1 MFPSSITQFPD
12 EQKPLMWSSISY
24 MSGLQDHVNVVEGTF
39 PQASAGTDGV
49 VEVLINDNLAIELGL
64 QVGEVYT
71 LFARRQIV
79 EGATSTVSIPVRIS
93 GVFQPKDANDE
104 YWFIRPELLKERL
117 MVPEETFVNRIS
129 PVLDDEI
136 YGAFWYMVMDGS
148 SVKPD
153 QAMKLANRIVYLQQL
168 AGQVLPKIKLS
179 VSPIEALYS
188 YQRAA
193 NLLTV
198 LLFAFSV
205 PIFGLLLAFI
215 TMTAGMTVERQRN
228 EIAVLRSRGA
238 GIGQMIGIAVVE
250 SLILGGI
257 ALAVSLPASAG
268 ISIAISRTKS
278 FLDFS
283 ANSDLNLNWN
293 ETTFF
298 FGLGAII
305 LTLLARLF
313 PTFSAARSNIV
324 LYKRERAR
332 SLEKPFWQRMW
343 LDVILMVPA
352 LYGIYQLQ
360 QSGSIDVFGASQK
373 GDPFTNPLLIMVPAL
388 AIFAFALFFLRLLP
402 YIMQFITWL
411 AGRTRSVGIMM
422 AARQLART
430 PTTYTL
436 PLVLLILTLSLSA
449 FTATLAG
456 TLDNHLHD
464 QAYYRTGSD
473 VVFLDLGDSPE
484 ESSSSGYAPAAQQG
498 SSSTGLNVE
507 TENPPGW
514 FFLPVTDYLKLSG
527 VEDATR
533 VGRYSATAI
542 FGNTYDSGEILGI
555 DRYNLPNIM
564 FWRYDFA
571 DQPLGALMNEL
582 GKTFDGILVPES
594 FMSEH
599 LLSYGDLITLRIVN
613 YQEAKEVDFH
623 VVGSFK
629 LFPTYYPGD
638 RPVFVAN
645 LDYIFEGVGG
655 EYPYN
660 VWLKTNTKEIDLQ
673 AMSSEATQTLG
684 ARTLSWKETQ
694 SLINEEQSR
703 PERQGLFGV
712 LSVGF
717 GAAAL
722 LTVLGFLL
730 YALLSYQLR
739 FVELGVLRAI
749 GLSTNQMTIFLA
761 SELALLISMGAL
773 IGTALGVWVSNMFIP
788 YLQVGASQESQIPPY
803 VVFIAWPAIS
813 KVYILFGLLFVV
825 ALATL
830 VVLLRRMKIFQAIKM
845 GETV

>member
-1 MFPSSITQFPD
+1 M
-12 EQKPLMWSSISY
+12 
-24 MSGLQDHVNVVEGTF
+24 
-39 PQASAGTDGV
+39 
-49 VEVLINDNLAIELGL
+49 
-64 QVGEVYT
+64 
-71 LFARRQIV
+71 
-79 EGATSTVSIPVRIS
+79 
-93 GVFQPKDANDE
+93 QPC
-104 YWFIRPELLKERL
+104 W
-117 MVPEETFVNRIS
+117 
-129 PVLDDEI
+129 
-136 YGAFWYMVMDGS
+136 
-148 SVKPD
+148 
-153 QAMKLANRIVYLQQL
+153 
-168 AGQVLPKIKLS
+168 
-179 VSPIEALYS
+179 AL
-188 YQRAA
+188 
-193 NLLTV
+193 
-198 LLFAFSV
+198 
-205 PIFGLLLAFI
+205 
-215 TMTAGMTVERQRN
+215 
-228 EIAVLRSRGA
+228 
-238 GIGQMIGIAVVE
+238 
-250 SLILGGI
+250 
-257 ALAVSLPASAG
+257 
-268 ISIAISRTKS
+268 
-278 FLDFS
+278 
-283 ANSDLNLNWN
+283 
-293 ETTFF
+293 
-298 FGLGAII
+298 
-305 LTLLARLF
+305 
-313 PTFSAARSNIV
+313 
-324 LYKRERAR
+324 
-332 SLEKPFWQRMW
+332 
-343 LDVILMVPA
+343 
-352 LYGIYQLQ
+352 
-360 QSGSIDVFGASQK
+360 
-373 GDPFTNPLLIMVPAL
+373 
-388 AIFAFALFFLRLLP
+388 
-402 YIMQFITWL
+402 
-411 AGRTRSVGIMM
+411 
-422 AARQLART
+422 
-430 PTTYTL
+430 
-436 PLVLLILTLSLSA
+436 
-449 FTATLAG
+449 
-456 TLDNHLHD
+456 
-464 QAYYRTGSD
+464 
-473 VVFLDLGDSPE
+473 LGDGHLWE
-484 ESSSSGYAPAAQQG
+484 H
-498 SSSTGLNVE
+498 
-507 TENPPGW
+507 
-514 FFLPVTDYLKLSG
+514 
-527 VEDATR
+527 
-533 VGRYSATAI
+533 
-542 FGNTYDSGEILGI
+542 YDSGEILGI

-694 SLINEEQSR
+694 SLINEEQTR

-730 YALLSYQLR
+730 YALLSYQRR

>member
-1 MFPSSITQFPD
+1 
-12 EQKPLMWSSISY
+12 
-24 MSGLQDHVNVVEGTF
+24 
-39 PQASAGTDGV
+39 
-49 VEVLINDNLAIELGL
+49 
-64 QVGEVYT
+64 
-71 LFARRQIV
+71 
-79 EGATSTVSIPVRIS
+79 
-93 GVFQPKDANDE
+93 
-104 YWFIRPELLKERL
+104 
-117 MVPEETFVNRIS
+117 
-129 PVLDDEI
+129 
-136 YGAFWYMVMDGS
+136 
-148 SVKPD
+148 
-153 QAMKLANRIVYLQQL
+153 
-168 AGQVLPKIKLS
+168 
-179 VSPIEALYS
+179 
-188 YQRAA
+188 
-193 NLLTV
+193 
-198 LLFAFSV
+198 
-205 PIFGLLLAFI
+205 
-215 TMTAGMTVERQRN
+215 
-228 EIAVLRSRGA
+228 
-238 GIGQMIGIAVVE
+238 
-250 SLILGGI
+250 
-257 ALAVSLPASAG
+257 
-268 ISIAISRTKS
+268 
-278 FLDFS
+278 
-283 ANSDLNLNWN
+283 
-293 ETTFF
+293 
-298 FGLGAII
+298 
-305 LTLLARLF
+305 
-313 PTFSAARSNIV
+313 
-324 LYKRERAR
+324 
-332 SLEKPFWQRMW
+332 
-343 LDVILMVPA
+343 
-352 LYGIYQLQ
+352 
-360 QSGSIDVFGASQK
+360 
-373 GDPFTNPLLIMVPAL
+373 
-388 AIFAFALFFLRLLP
+388 
-402 YIMQFITWL
+402 
-411 AGRTRSVGIMM
+411 M

-730 YALLSYQLR
+730 YALLSYQRR